1 MSRPARKQAAPRAG
15 NDTPSKVK
23 TTITFDPD
31 AYKLL
36 QLASIEAGSDMS
48 DIVNALIREK
58 YSGWHIRK
66 SRASVGGVDPHTT
79 PTPADIDS
87 AELGV
92 LPGQPSTVRIA
103 GVTNRIGAIARK
115 STLPV
120 DDALD
125 SLAGDHDRP
134 E

>member
-1 MSRPARKQAAPRAG
+1 
-15 NDTPSKVK
+15 VK

-31 AYKLL
+31 VYKLL

-66 SRASVGGVDPHTT
+66 AGQGQRAPDTHTN
-79 PTPADIDS
+79 PTPSDIDAS
-87 AELGV
+87 GV
-92 LPGQPSTVRIA
+92 PAVSSPSPVVRIT
-103 GVTNRIGAIARK
+103 GVTNRLNDIARRAHA
-115 STLPV
+115 PV
-120 DDALD
+120 DDAIDQLT
-125 SLAGDHDRP
+125 S

>member
-1 MSRPARKQAAPRAG
+1 MSRAARKQTPSRAG
-15 NDTPSKVK
+15 NDSPSKVK

-66 SRASVGGVDPHTT
+66 NRASVGGADTQTP
-79 PTPADIDS
+79 PTPPDIEASGVS
-87 AELGV
+87 AHSS
-92 LPGQPSTVRIA
+92 PSPVVRIT
-103 GVTNRIGAIARK
+103 GVTNRIGDIARRAHA
-115 STLPV
+115 PV
-120 DDALD
+120 DDALN
-125 SLAGDHDRP
+125 SLTS